1 MGQML
6 AQGVVVRVPAVKFHP
21 AEEALRVVDRVR
33 GGAEEEAGAG
43 ELESQLIN
51 HPLHSHSF
59 GMKGGLVVVHL
70 LHRRT

>member
-6 AQGVVVRVPAVKFHP
+6 AQGVIVWVPAIKFHP

-33 GGAEEEAGAG
+33 GWAEEEAGAG

-51 HPLHSHSF
+51 HPLHSHSLKW
-59 GMKGGLVVVHL
+59 KGGLVHL